1 MRFKRIK
8 NEVATFVGTLIVGGT
23 LLAGVHAAAQSF
35 GGMRMLDLETER
47 DAYFQSADHDG
58 DFALSTEEQLGAVA
72 NRHADL
78 YECWDSD
85 GDGVCSYSEFLDSG
99 EKIFNQ
105 LDVNGDGRL
114 SPEELQ

>member
-8 NEVATFVGTLIVGGT
+8 SDVATFTATLIVGGT
-23 LLAGVHAAAQSF
+23 LLAGVQAAAQSF
-35 GGMRMLDLETER
+35 GGMSMLDLESER

-58 DFALSTEEQLGAVA
+58 DFALSTEEQLGAVTS
-72 NRHADL
+72 RHADL
-78 YECWDSD
+78 YECLDSD

-105 LDVNGDGRL
+105 LDVNGDGQL
-114 SPEELQ
+114 SPDELK

>member
-1 MRFKRIK
+1 
-8 NEVATFVGTLIVGGT
+8 
-23 LLAGVHAAAQSF
+23 
-35 GGMRMLDLETER
+35 
-47 DAYFQSADHDG
+47 
-58 DFALSTEEQLGAVA
+58 LGAVA

>member
-1 MRFKRIK
+1 MRLNRIK
-8 NEVATFVGTLIVGGT
+8 NQAVPFMATLIVGGT
-23 LLAGVHAAAQSF
+23 LLAGVQAGAQSF
-35 GGMRMLDLETER
+35 GGMSMLDLESER

-58 DFALSTEEQLGAVA
+58 DFALSTEEQLSAVA

-85 GDGVCSYSEFLDSG
+85 GDGLCSYSEFLDSG
-99 EKIFNQ
+99 DKVFSQ

-114 SPEELQ
+114 TPDELQ